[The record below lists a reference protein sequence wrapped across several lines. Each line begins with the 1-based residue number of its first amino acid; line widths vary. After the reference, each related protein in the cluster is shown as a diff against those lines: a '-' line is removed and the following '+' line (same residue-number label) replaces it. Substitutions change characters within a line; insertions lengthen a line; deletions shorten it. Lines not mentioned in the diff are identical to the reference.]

1 VPNAFNFAVSPF
13 DCLNSDQRR
22 LVQGSVDI
30 DYVREGQPMLRP
42 GDAPTHLF
50 VIIKGHVQQWDG
62 DELAATY
69 GPDDCFDGRAL
80 VSGKASS
87 RFVAAEEVL
96 AYRLAKAA
104 VNELISANATFG
116 ALLFADLSKKLS
128 ALSAHERQHEL
139 QSLTLAR
146 VDQAVVR
153 PATVVDRETDIVSIA
168 RLFSAQRI
176 THVLVRGMAP
186 GDGQPDGP
194 SSLGVFTTAGLQRAI
209 LSGRPLDQLP
219 VGDLAS
225 HPLVTVRPTDPLYD
239 ALATMIRHR
248 VQRVVVVD
256 PRPEGDLVLGMLEQI
271 DLLSFLSNHSY
282 LITRQIIEA
291 PDLDALRLAAGQIT
305 KMIGLLQQGG
315 TKVGLIARLVQE
327 LNAKLFERTWQLL
340 APAELVANACLFV
353 MGSEGRGEQLL
364 KTDQDNGLILRD
376 GYEAPADLQAICDR
390 FSQALTDFGYPECP
404 GGIMVSRP
412 QWRHGAAEFSEMVR
426 RWLLMPSADSLMALA
441 IFLDAHAVCGDAS
454 LLQQVRGEVF
464 LLTVDN
470 DLLLARFA
478 AAITAFDGATAGWWN
493 RLLSLEDSPSTLDLK
508 KAGTF
513 PLVHGI
519 RSLALAHQVQAVG
532 TVPRIEALVAAG
544 ALPDDLGGALTDS
557 LHFFMGLKLKL
568 GLAAL
573 GAGRTVDGGIA
584 LDKLSSLD
592 RDLLKDTLDVVKRFK
607 TLLRQRFHLDAL

>member
-1 VPNAFNFAVSPF
+1 
-13 DCLNSDQRR
+13 
-22 LVQGSVDI
+22 
-30 DYVREGQPMLRP
+30 
-42 GDAPTHLF
+42 
-50 VIIKGHVQQWDG
+50 
-62 DELAATY
+62 
-69 GPDDCFDGRAL
+69 
-80 VSGKASS
+80 
-87 RFVAAEEVL
+87 
-96 AYRLAKAA
+96 
-104 VNELISANATFG
+104 
-116 ALLFADLSKKLS
+116 
-128 ALSAHERQHEL
+128 
-139 QSLTLAR
+139 
-146 VDQAVVR
+146 
-153 PATVVDRETDIVSIA
+153 
-168 RLFSAQRI
+168 
-176 THVLVRGMAP
+176 
-186 GDGQPDGP
+186 
-194 SSLGVFTTAGLQRAI
+194 
-209 LSGRPLDQLP
+209 
-219 VGDLAS
+219 
-225 HPLVTVRPTDPLYD
+225 
-239 ALATMIRHR
+239 
-248 VQRVVVVD
+248 
-256 PRPEGDLVLGMLEQI
+256 MLEQI

-291 PDLDALRLAAGQIT
+291 QDLEALRSAAGQIT
-305 KMIGLLQQGG
+305 KMIGLLQQSG

-340 APAELVANACLFV
+340 APADLVANACLFV

-390 FSQALTDFGYPECP
+390 FSAALTDFGYPECP

-412 QWRHGAAEFSEMVR
+412 EWRHGTAEFSEMVR

-464 LLTVDN
+464 ALTVDN

-478 AAITAFDGATAGWWN
+478 AAISAFDGATAGWWN

-519 RSLALAHQVQAVG
+519 RSLALAHSVQAVG
-532 TVPRIEALVAAG
+532 TAARIEALVAAG
-544 ALPDDLGGALTDS
+544 ALPDDLAGALVDS

-573 GAGRTVDGGIA
+573 AAGKAADSGIA
-584 LDKLSSLD
+584 MDKLSSLD

-607 TLLRQRFHLDAL
+607 SMLRQRFHLDAL

>member
-1 VPNAFNFAVSPF
+1 MPNAFNFAVSPF

-22 LVQGSVDI
+22 LVRDNVDI
-30 DYVREGQPMLRP
+30 DYVREGQAMLRP

-104 VNELISANATFG
+104 VNELIAVNATFG

-146 VDQAVVR
+146 VDQAAVR
-153 PATVVDRETDIVSIA
+153 PATVVDRGTDIVSIA

-186 GDGQPDGP
+186 GEGAA
-194 SSLGVFTTAGLQRAI
+194 SLGVFTTAGLQRAI
-209 LSGRPLDQLP
+209 LSGRTLDQLP

-248 VQRVVVVD
+248 VQRVVVVEK
-256 PRPEGDLVLGMLEQI
+256 RAEGEVVLGMLEQI

-291 PDLDALRLAAGQIT
+291 QDLEALRSAAGQIT
-305 KMIGLLQQGG
+305 KMIGLLHQSG

-340 APAELVANACLFV
+340 APADLVANACLFV

-376 GYEAPADLQAICDR
+376 GYDAPADLQAICDR
-390 FSQALTDFGYPECP
+390 FSAALSDFGYPECP

-412 QWRHGAAEFSEMVR
+412 EWRHGAAEFSEMVR

-441 IFLDAHAVCGDAS
+441 IFLDAHAVCGDAT

-464 LLTVDN
+464 ALTVDN

-519 RSLALAHQVQAVG
+519 RSLALAHSVQAVG

-544 ALPDDLGGALTDS
+544 ALTDDLAGALVDS

-573 GAGRTVDGGIA
+573 AAGRAADSGIA